1 MPFRMKFYFYV
12 CNMKTKQNKLF
23 IILLSILMI
32 SCGQSSEELTNQGKK
47 KLAQNKFKEA
57 ISLFDAALKED
68 ANNMDAYNAR
78 GYAHMSLEEHSK
90 ANDDFTLAIELY
102 KETNEDVPAAYKYFY
117 NRGNVRRFLRD
128 NEGAVNDY
136 TQAIQ
141 LDSTIYDI
149 YLNRALVNVEVVG
162 ISSALKDFDKAI
174 ELSEG
179 TDKRV
184 FLHKARILMLT
195 ENFQSALSTL
205 DKAIALDAE
214 YGEAYYY
221 KALALSGT
229 KGKADEQVCKM
240 LSMSEAL
247 GFAQATVALQK
258 YCE

>member
-1 MPFRMKFYFYV
+1 
-12 CNMKTKQNKLF
+12 MKTKQINLLF
-23 IILLSILMI
+23 AILTFFMI
-32 SCGQSSEELTNQGKK
+32 GCGPSSSELTNQGKQ
-47 KLAQNKFKEA
+47 KLSVNKFKEA
-57 ISLFDAALKED
+57 ISLFDAAIKED

-78 GYAHMSLEEHSK
+78 GYAHMALEEYSK

-102 KETNEDVPAAYKYFY
+102 KQTEEDVPDAYKYFY
-117 NRGNVRRFLRD
+117 NRGNVRRFLKD
-128 NEGAVNDY
+128 QEGAVNDY

-162 ISSALKDFDKAI
+162 LSSALKDFEKAVN
-174 ELSEG
+174 LSEG
-179 TDKRV
+179 KDKRV
-184 FLHKARILMLT
+184 FLHKARVLMLT
-195 ENFQSALSTL
+195 ENFDDAIQDL
-205 DKAIALDAE
+205 DKAIQLDDKYAE
-214 YGEAYYY
+214 AFYY

-247 GFAQATVALQK
+247 GYAQATAALQK